1 MNIDIIFNNG
11 GGVTLQD
18 RDNYYMH
25 YYDNMEQLAEDI
37 INLRD
42 GGTTSDWDG
51 NEFGE
56 YKDLQVQV
64 AEECGD
70 DPDEIEDDDIFID
83 PRYDE
88 IRNGG
93 YVIFDLDELLDYAQ
107 ATDVD
112 DIGWGNIRDT
122 VQAIRSN
129 TQEEENEKNISKDRK
144 GDVLLNKNKI
154 ADKRGNKES

>member
-1 MNIDIIFNNG
+1 MNIEIIFDNG
-11 GGVTLQD
+11 GGATLQD

-25 YYDNMEQLAEDI
+25 SYDNMDQLAEDI
-37 INLRD
+37 ICLRD
-42 GGTTSDWDG
+42 GGKTIDWDG
-51 NEFGE
+51 NEFDE
-56 YKDLQVQV
+56 YMEVQKQA

-83 PRYDE
+83 PSYDD

-93 YVIFDLDELLDYAQ
+93 YVVFDLDELLDYAQ

-122 VQAIRSN
+122 VQAIIR
-129 TQEEENEKNISKDRK
+129 
-144 GDVLLNKNKI
+144 
-154 ADKRGNKES
+154 